1 MNKFFFIL
9 FLIYF
14 ILIFQIP
21 GFVGDEG
28 YYSISITDAINN
40 GIKPYLLFFE
50 IPAFWKPP
58 LMVNIY
64 ALIAI
69 PLIELF
75 NLDIVY
81 AYRIGS
87 VIFSTLNVILVY
99 LISKEF
105 VGKEKAKWIT
115 IIYALNPIILIFGT
129 KIFMETMA
137 MTFVFAGILGC
148 IKYKEKN
155 EIIWLGLIPL
165 SIFGASYTKSFT
177 IGIMSILLCGLY
189 FFLFNFK
196 KIDKFVILCLIG
208 ILACVGF
215 AYYSGFPEMYF
226 KLFMEDFFTNRLD
239 SINTN
244 NLFLMLSSIIY
255 LIPLFL
261 VGLKKIDIKDKKN
274 IFMIV
279 WFLPLIPIMIKTPFV
294 WYAFYFILP
303 IIYLAIRGIE
313 TKGIDLIIIIFLI
326 FLGVYFT
333 YENFMGHINL
343 EENTIQ
349 KIIEQEVGGKCIYVM
364 GGPEMQIYS
373 YLYHNNYN
381 FNFILNGNFEKVNG
395 EIKNVH
401 YFEKIEIE
409 KLFSLDEKCIE
420 NKKNIELGNQ
430 HYKSCNENCKI
441 PEYILINS
449 EPKIDIEKCEIFKE
463 FQKMI
468 LWKCLN

>member
-1 MNKFFFIL
+1 MNKFFFIS

-21 GFVGDEG
+21 NFVGDEG

-58 LMVNIY
+58 LMVDVY

-69 PLIELF
+69 PFIELF
-75 NLDIVY
+75 NLDVVY
-81 AYRIGS
+81 AYRMGS

-99 LISKEF
+99 FISREF
-105 VGKEKAKWIT
+105 VDKEKAKWIT

-129 KIFMETMA
+129 KIFMETMT
-137 MTFVFAGILGC
+137 MTFVFSGILGC
-148 IKYKEKN
+148 IKYREKN

-189 FFLFNFK
+189 FFLFNLK
-196 KIDKFVILCLIG
+196 RMDKLIFVVLIG
-208 ILACVGF
+208 ILACIGF
-215 AYYSGFPEMYF
+215 AYYSGFPEMYY
-226 KLFMEDFFTNRLD
+226 KLFMEDFFTNRMSSL
-239 SINTN
+239 NTD
-244 NLFLMLSSIIY
+244 NLFSILSSIIY
-255 LIPLFL
+255 LIPLFI
-261 VGLKKIDIKDKKN
+261 VGFRKIDIRDKKD
-274 IFMIV
+274 IFMLL
-279 WFLPLIPIMIKTPFV
+279 WFLPLIPIMIKTSFV

-303 IIYLAIRGIE
+303 LVYLALKGIDIN
-313 TKGIDLIIIIFLI
+313 GIDLIIVVFLI
-326 FLGVYFT
+326 ILGLYFT

-343 EENTIQ
+343 EENYIQ
-349 KIIEQEVGGKCIYVM
+349 EYLEQNANESCVYVM

-381 FNFILNGNFEKVNG
+381 FNFILNGNFQKVNN

-401 YFEKIEIE
+401 YFKEIKIEE
-409 KLFSLDEKCIE
+409 LFNIDEYCIE
-420 NKKNIELGNQ
+420 GKEYIELGNQ
-430 HYKSCNENCKI
+430 YYKSCNEKCKV
-441 PEYILINS
+441 PEYILITS
-449 EPKIDIEKCEIFKE
+449 EPKIGIEKCEIVKE
-463 FQKMI
+463 SKKII
-468 LWKCLN
+468 LWKCSN